1 MTDIIVAAP
10 DGTELRSMFFSEYDF
25 EVGDEENS
33 YLITMPRDEWESIE
47 DDSRIYIPGTEYGG
61 LYKRLESDTK
71 NNSAAVGGLTWRG
84 MMQHKI
90 IEPPS
95 GQDYAVDSGE
105 LNAIIGQRVSAKFP
119 GLFTGSAEST
129 GITVTYQ
136 YTRYCS
142 LYDGLKGLLKSVG
155 YRMEIQYDV
164 EIRKVVVSAVPI
176 VDYSA
181 EIEYSSDMNADY
193 SMKLDRTG
201 VNHLICLGSG
211 ELRNRIVE
219 HLYVDADGK
228 ISQTQTFFNEN
239 EIAETYDY
247 AGASRED
254 LIKSGADQLRSELNL
269 NEFRISLESERDVAI
284 GDIVGA
290 RDYITGYTVTA
301 PITTKIVK
309 CEDGFVDTEYKLSDM
324 VKVEQ
329 SPVIIS
335 ITAILSLGTH
345 KVYTTDNI
353 NSLKNYLTVTA
364 TYSNATQYIVDN
376 YTLVGNI
383 STAGV
388 RTLTVEYSGK
398 ATTISVMVSENTTGI
413 LYEWDFTQGLTDT
426 RQLHTAELE
435 CIAEST
441 LPYVSGDGLHFDKQG
456 QVVTLLSPNDFPV
469 SYLAGKTIQID
480 VASFVPGQQW
490 ESSHTRFITIA
501 KTPSGGWEN
510 GLVYRGNNTVGWSIY
525 AGSNGWGTPFGTL
538 ARNGISGHT
547 VSLYFDTSLKAKLY
561 IDSVLIGTQ
570 NVALASGLSGLAIGS
585 KALETVGGSF
595 FTAVV
600 TGARIYNGET
610 R

>member
-10 DGTELRSMFFSEYDF
+10 DGTELRSMLFSEYDF

-84 MMQHKI
+84 MLQKKI
-90 IEPPS
+90 ISPPS
-95 GQDYAVDSGE
+95 GQDYATDSGE
-105 LNAIIGQRVSAKFP
+105 LNTIIKRRVEAAFP
-119 GLFTGSAEST
+119 GVFTGLPEST
-129 GITVTYQ
+129 GISISYQ
-136 YTRYCS
+136 YTRYCT
-142 LYDGLKGLLKSVG
+142 LYDGLKALLKNAG
-155 YRMEIQYDV
+155 YRMEIQYDALL
-164 EIRKVVVSAVPI
+164 RKVVVSAVPI

-309 CEDGFVDTEYKLSDM
+309 CEDGFVDTEYKLSSD
-324 VKVEQ
+324 VEIEQ
-329 SPVIIS
+329 IPVTMMMLAVSPDS
-335 ITAILSLGTH
+335 EETEASQEEEEEE
-345 KVYTTDNI
+345 TT
-353 NSLKNYLTVTA
+353 
-364 TYSNATQYIVDN
+364 
-376 YTLVGNI
+376 
-383 STAGV
+383 
-388 RTLTVEYSGK
+388 
-398 ATTISVMVSENTTGI
+398 
-413 LYEWDFTQGLTDT
+413 
-426 RQLHTAELE
+426 
-435 CIAEST
+435 
-441 LPYVSGDGLHFDKQG
+441 
-456 QVVTLLSPNDFPV
+456 
-469 SYLAGKTIQID
+469 
-480 VASFVPGQQW
+480 
-490 ESSHTRFITIA
+490 
-501 KTPSGGWEN
+501 
-510 GLVYRGNNTVGWSIY
+510 
-525 AGSNGWGTPFGTL
+525 
-538 ARNGISGHT
+538 
-547 VSLYFDTSLKAKLY
+547 
-561 IDSVLIGTQ
+561 
-570 NVALASGLSGLAIGS
+570 
-585 KALETVGGSF
+585 
-595 FTAVV
+595 
-600 TGARIYNGET
+600 
-610 R
+610 